1 MAISAAD
8 APPSGERWQSRRLA
22 AWTLRA
28 VILLAPLLAAIA
40 ASLWIS
46 KRLFEPESAL
56 QVVAW
61 WILLIGFSSVVA
73 WTIDR
78 LARKLLPLAMMLKAT
93 MLFPDQAPSRYKV
106 ALRTSNVTE
115 LRRRIAEH
123 SSGNKADLSAAAA
136 LTLSLAKT
144 LNDHDRKTRGHGER
158 TRAYA
163 DMLAEEMKIPE
174 EGRDKLRWAALLHD
188 IGKLEIPAEILN
200 RDGPL
205 TEEEMALIRRHPLMG
220 MRVAAA
226 IVPWLGE
233 WAGAIEHHHERW
245 DGSGYPRGLAG
256 TDISLAARIVSVAD
270 SYDVMTSGRAY
281 QAAMSPAEAREELAR
296 MAGTQFDPAVVR
308 AFMNIS
314 LGRLRWA
321 LAPVASLG
329 PIPFFLDRI
338 GRDILTVSTAA
349 TVTAA
354 AVVAGAVPLPARHLP
369 PPPAITASAE
379 PGNEVLGGTQTGE
392 TGNGGIAAPTGDTTS
407 TTVADSPET
416 TPPTTTPPTTSGP
429 VSTPPTTTPPTST
442 PVTTPPPTTTTST
455 PPVTAPPTTTPPK
468 PQANPDVV
476 TTSEDKPI
484 TVAVLDNDKPSGL
497 ILTSI
502 TSQPNV
508 GTATLNGHTITYT
521 PAPEF
526 NGTATFGYRACDE
539 MDRCAEST
547 VAVNVT
553 PVNDPPVVVNDSAA
567 TTSGSAVSIA
577 VLANDTDPDGDA
589 LSIKSVT
596 APANGTSR
604 IDGPQATYR
613 PAPGYTGTDSF
624 SYTACDP
631 SGACATGKVTVT
643 VTGAPPRAV
652 DDNAT
657 TNQGGG
663 VWIRVLA
670 NDSDPDGELDQTTL
684 SVITPPDHGTF
695 RINWNRIRYFASKD
709 FRGTDTF
716 VYRICDNDGL
726 CDTATVTVTVR

>member
-245 DGSGYPRGLAG
+245 DGSG
-256 TDISLAARIVSVAD
+256 
-270 SYDVMTSGRAY
+270 
-281 QAAMSPAEAREELAR
+281 
-296 MAGTQFDPAVVR
+296 
-308 AFMNIS
+308 
-314 LGRLRWA
+314 
-321 LAPVASLG
+321 
-329 PIPFFLDRI
+329 
-338 GRDILTVSTAA
+338 
-349 TVTAA
+349 
-354 AVVAGAVPLPARHLP
+354 
-369 PPPAITASAE
+369 
-379 PGNEVLGGTQTGE
+379 
-392 TGNGGIAAPTGDTTS
+392 
-407 TTVADSPET
+407 
-416 TPPTTTPPTTSGP
+416 
-429 VSTPPTTTPPTST
+429 
-442 PVTTPPPTTTTST
+442 
-455 PPVTAPPTTTPPK
+455 
-468 PQANPDVV
+468 
-476 TTSEDKPI
+476 
-484 TVAVLDNDKPSGL
+484 
-497 ILTSI
+497 
-502 TSQPNV
+502 
-508 GTATLNGHTITYT
+508 
-521 PAPEF
+521 
-526 NGTATFGYRACDE
+526 
-539 MDRCAEST
+539 
-547 VAVNVT
+547 
-553 PVNDPPVVVNDSAA
+553 
-567 TTSGSAVSIA
+567 
-577 VLANDTDPDGDA
+577 
-589 LSIKSVT
+589 
-596 APANGTSR
+596 
-604 IDGPQATYR
+604 
-613 PAPGYTGTDSF
+613 
-624 SYTACDP
+624 
-631 SGACATGKVTVT
+631 
-643 VTGAPPRAV
+643 
-652 DDNAT
+652 
-657 TNQGGG
+657 
-663 VWIRVLA
+663 
-670 NDSDPDGELDQTTL
+670 
-684 SVITPPDHGTF
+684 
-695 RINWNRIRYFASKD
+695 
-709 FRGTDTF
+709 
-716 VYRICDNDGL
+716 
-726 CDTATVTVTVR
+726 